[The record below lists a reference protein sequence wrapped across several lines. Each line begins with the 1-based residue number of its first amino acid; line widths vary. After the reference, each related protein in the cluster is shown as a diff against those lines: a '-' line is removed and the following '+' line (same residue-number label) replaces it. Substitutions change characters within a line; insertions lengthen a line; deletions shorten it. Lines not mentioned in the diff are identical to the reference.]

1 MLSDLI
7 KKIGPKVLLD
17 SLLLKNASIEY
28 EEFNDKTNQYGK
40 VKLSKIRGMVAGI
53 KNYDYLPADSIKFNL
68 YARFMDATDLKA
80 SYAQSYTDTLSG
92 FQFRVIASSLYLRS
106 LNPILKPFAS
116 TLVRSGHMDT
126 LRMSVVGQKHMAYG
140 IMKIYYHNFKIQVLN
155 KGVEEHPTLK
165 SRLFS
170 FFANRIVNNKNLEG
184 TGEVYAERDPEK
196 GFVNYWVKILIGG
209 LFTNT
214 GVRTDSK
221 QEKKY
226 DQSIKKYNIPPIQ
239 DIPVDY

>member
-1 MLSDLI
+1 
-7 KKIGPKVLLD
+7 
-17 SLLLKNASIEY
+17 
-28 EEFNDKTNQYGK
+28 
-40 VKLSKIRGMVAGI
+40 
-53 KNYDYLPADSIKFNL
+53 
-68 YARFMDATDLKA
+68 MDATDLKA
-80 SYAQSYTDTLSG
+80 SYAQSYTDSLAG
-92 FQFRVIASSLYLRS
+92 FQLKVIASSFYLRS
-106 LNPILKPFAS
+106 LNPMLKPFAS
-116 TLVRSGHMDT
+116 ALVRSGHMDT

-170 FFANRIVNNKNLEG
+170 FFANRIVNNKNIEG
-184 TGEVYAERDPEK
+184 SGEVYAERDPEK

-226 DQSIKKYNIPPIQ
+226 YQSIKKYNIPPIQ